1 MSLEN
6 RRRQYSPGGSL
17 HLSAAAVNAAAR
29 RAFYWNV
36 AAGFVAFGEIK
47 SIVAARRKLAASVG
61 FVCAIYPAFQPLQPL
76 LPVACRFN
84 VDAYAAKPLPH
95 DDIESR

>member
-1 MSLEN
+1 M
-6 RRRQYSPGGSL
+6 
-17 HLSAAAVNAAAR
+17 HLIAAAVNAAAAAL

-36 AAGFVAFGEIK
+36 GAEFVAFGEIK
-47 SIVAARRKLAASVG
+47 SIVAVRRKLAASVG
-61 FVCAIYPAFQPLQPL
+61 FVRAIYPAFQPLQPL

-84 VDAYAAKPLPH
+84 VDAYAARPLPH